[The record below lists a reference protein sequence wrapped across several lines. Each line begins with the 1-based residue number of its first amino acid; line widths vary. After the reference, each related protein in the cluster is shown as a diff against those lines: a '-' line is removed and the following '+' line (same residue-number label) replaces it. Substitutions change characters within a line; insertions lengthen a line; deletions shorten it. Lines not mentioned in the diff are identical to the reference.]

1 MSRQLSLLKSE
12 FRRLVK
18 YKIVTIALALTV
30 LWAAVLYLV
39 GEESAGTFLP
49 MFIFIDATTMSMMY
63 VGSILYYEKQ
73 ENTLKPL
80 LVTPISVL
88 TIVGVRVFTTIYI
101 ALQSGV
107 LLALF
112 AFFVLNVSINFFAL
126 ILFISL
132 IAGAHAMLGFLIS
145 LHAPDFNDLLI
156 AIVGYMFLF
165 AFPTLFFSIGLLP
178 DVFETVLMISP
189 THGSFILIA
198 RALNEEVALWRWV
211 FASLYLIAIMVAI
224 YLYQVKPHYALK
236 GVKE

>member
-12 FRRLVK
+12 FKRLVK
-18 YKIVTIALALTV
+18 YKIVTIAFLLTF

-39 GEESAGTFLP
+39 GEDAAGTFLP
-49 MFIFIDATTMSMMY
+49 MFIFIDATTMSIMY

-88 TIVGVRVFTTIYI
+88 SIVVVRVVTAIYI

-107 LLALF
+107 LIALF
-112 AFFVLNVSINFFAL
+112 AAFFLNVSVNFIAL
-126 ILFISL
+126 IVFLSI
-132 IAGAHAMLGFLIS
+132 IAAAHAMIGFWIS

-156 AIVGYMFLF
+156 AIVGYMFFF
-165 AFPTLFFSIGLLP
+165 AFPTLFFSLGLLP
-178 DVFETVLMISP
+178 DFFEYVLMISP
-189 THGSFILIA
+189 THGSFLLIA
-198 RALNEEVALWRWV
+198 RALNEDVALWQWLV
-211 FASLYLIAIMVAI
+211 ASFYLVSVAGLLYLF
-224 YLYQVKPHYALK
+224 QVKPWYALK